1 MTAAAEAVVDR
12 RGGVLGRIL
21 RDQRRPLAWWGLGV
35 AGSILLYAAFWP
47 SIRDNASQFNGYLE
61 NLPQAVRNML
71 GTNDFSTAPG
81 YVASEVFAF
90 VQPTL
95 LLVYAIGAGA
105 RAIAGEE
112 EDGTLDLLLSTP
124 VPRRRVLL
132 DSAWALLACSL
143 GFGALVW
150 VSVAVFGAPFGLRVS
165 LVHLAAMALN
175 LVGLG
180 AAFGAIALAV
190 GAATGSRRTAIGAA
204 AGLAVLTFILN
215 ALAPTVHSLAGLRFL
230 SPFHYYSGH
239 APITT
244 GFTATDPLVLFGI
257 AVVATAIA
265 AGALD
270 RRDLAA

>member
-1 MTAAAEAVVDR
+1 VTATAETMGR
-12 RGGVLGRIL
+12 RADVLDRIL
-21 RDQRRPLAWWGLGV
+21 RDQRRALAWWGLGV

-71 GTNDFSTAPG
+71 GTNDFSTPSG

-112 EDGTLDLLLSTP
+112 EEGTLDLLLSTP
-124 VPRRRVLL
+124 IPRRRVLL
-132 DSAWALLACSL
+132 DSAWAVLACAL
-143 GFGALVW
+143 GFGVLVW
-150 VSVAVFGAPFGLRVS
+150 VSVVVFGAPFGLRVS

-190 GAATGSRRTAIGAA
+190 GAATGSRRAAVGAS

-215 ALAPTVHSLAGLRFL
+215 ALAPTVRSLAGLRFL

-239 APITT
+239 APMAK
-244 GFTATDPLVLFGI
+244 GFTGTDPLVLFGI

-265 AGALD
+265 AVALE